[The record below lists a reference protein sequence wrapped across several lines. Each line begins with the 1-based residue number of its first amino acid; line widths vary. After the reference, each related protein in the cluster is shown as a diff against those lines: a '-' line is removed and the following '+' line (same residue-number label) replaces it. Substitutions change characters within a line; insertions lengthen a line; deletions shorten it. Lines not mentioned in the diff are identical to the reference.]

1 MRANRLGKHGV
12 YASRHAQ
19 DGMCTDIQS
28 EDKQSDGTYQCRPI
42 DALAEAAVDQCIEER
57 LFGRRTEHSVAHST
71 RKSGKAIQAKP
82 DEDGD

>member
-1 MRANRLGKHGV
+1 MP
-12 YASRHAQ
+12 S
-19 DGMCTDIQS
+19 
-28 EDKQSDGTYQCRPI
+28 I